1 MATKNLFAQL
11 MEKRHSARDFQK
23 IKSITEAQLKH
34 IISIALN
41 SPSWCNS
48 QPWNVY
54 VVTGK
59 PLEEIK
65 KEWIKKNENKEKGYA
80 DIQPPHRTEF
90 SERCQKNMQ
99 EELKLIEETT
109 KDPELKNFWRKNI
122 ECFNAPSIV
131 YLTVQ
136 KGHSKWSIYDL
147 GGFGMALMLAA
158 KDANVDSVVAYELV
172 KYPDIL
178 RKHAKI
184 PENEDIVVGIALG
197 YESEDAVNKFRAKKS
212 TFDEVCHFVK

>member
-1 MATKNLFAQL
+1 MASKFNFKEL
-11 MEKRHSARDFQK
+11 MKERHSARDFQSK
-23 IKSITEAQLKH
+23 EIPEETLKAIITA
-34 IISIALN
+34 ALD

-65 KEWIKKNENKEKGYA
+65 KVWIAKNEEKIKGYG
-80 DIQPPHRTEF
+80 DIAPVHRTEF

-99 EELKLIEETT
+99 EEFKLIEETT
-109 KDPELKNFWRKNI
+109 KDPELKSFWRANI
-122 ECFNAPSIV
+122 ECFNAPTVV
-131 YLTVQ
+131 YLTVH

-158 KDANVDSVVAYELV
+158 KDLGVDSVVAYELI
-172 KYPDIL
+172 KYPDVL
-178 RKHAKI
+178 RKNVNI
-184 PENEDIVVGIALG
+184 PDTEDIAIGIALG
-197 YESEDAVNKFRAKKS
+197 YETDDAVNKFRAKKH
-212 TFDEVCHFVK
+212 TVEEVCHFVK